1 MRAQK
6 GGGVL
11 DIRFSHQQYLLR
23 RKVFKLLGGAFH
35 IYDPQGNLA
44 FFCEQKGLKLKE
56 DIRIYG
62 DINKQTDLLRI
73 SARQV
78 LDVRGRF
85 DVFDSTTGEKVG
97 VLERRMFKSV
107 LRDEW
112 NIYNAN
118 DMQIGVIQEESQA
131 LALIRRF
138 LFNLIPQ
145 TFNASVNGQL
155 VATFRQNFN
164 PFVLK
169 ITIDFSPDPLG
180 TFDRRLGICAA
191 VLLAAVERRQQ

>member
-1 MRAQK
+1 M
-6 GGGVL
+6 
-11 DIRFSHQQYLLR
+11 DIRFTHQSYLLR
-23 RKVFKLLGGAFH
+23 RKVFKFLGGAFN

-62 DINKQTDLLRI
+62 DLNKQTELLRI
-73 SARQV
+73 FARQT

-97 VLERRMFKSV
+97 MLERRMFKSL

-112 NIYNAN
+112 DIYNA
-118 DMQIGVIQEESQA
+118 DEVQIGVIQEESQA

-145 TFNASVNGQL
+145 TFNATVNDQL
-155 VATFRQNFN
+155 VATFKQNFN

-169 ITIDFSPDPLG
+169 ISIDFSSDTLN
-180 TFDRRLGICAA
+180 TFDRRLGISAG
-191 VLLAAVERRQQ
+191 VLLAAIERRQR

>member
-1 MRAQK
+1 M
-6 GGGVL
+6 
-11 DIRFSHQQYLLR
+11 DIRFTHQSYLLR
-23 RKVFKLLGGAFH
+23 RKVFKFLGGAFH

-62 DINKQTDLLRI
+62 DLNKQTELLRI
-73 SARQV
+73 FARQT

-97 VLERRMFKSV
+97 MLERRMFKSL

-112 NIYNAN
+112 DIYNA
-118 DMQIGVIQEESQA
+118 DEVQIGVIQEESQA

-145 TFNASVNGQL
+145 TFNATVNDQL
-155 VATFRQNFN
+155 VATFKQNFN

-169 ITIDFSPDPLG
+169 ISIDFSSDTLN
-180 TFDRRLGICAA
+180 TFDRRLGISAG
-191 VLLAAVERRQQ
+191 VLLAAIERRQR